1 MRSHAPQY
9 STQGSIRFS
18 QTRTS
23 TKDDAPP
30 TQTVITGRLTGL
42 TPNQKHAFHIHEL
55 GDLSDGCVSL
65 AGHYNPWGETH
76 GGPESCHRHVGDLGN
91 IQANEEGVAEFE
103 FVDNKIHLIG
113 PHSII
118 GRSCVVHLFADDLG
132 DGHNAESLKT
142 GNAGP
147 RIACGVVGRA
157 IT

>member
-1 MRSHAPQY
+1 MIA
-9 STQGSIRFS
+9 
-18 QTRTS
+18 
-23 TKDDAPP
+23 
-30 TQTVITGRLTGL
+30 GRLAGL

-55 GDLSDGCVSL
+55 GDLTDPGNGCVSL
-65 AGHYNPWGETH
+65 AGHYNPRGETH

-91 IQANEEGVAEFE
+91 LQANQEGVAEFE

-118 GRSCVVHLFADDLG
+118 GRSCVVHLFSDDLG

-157 IT
+157 NT